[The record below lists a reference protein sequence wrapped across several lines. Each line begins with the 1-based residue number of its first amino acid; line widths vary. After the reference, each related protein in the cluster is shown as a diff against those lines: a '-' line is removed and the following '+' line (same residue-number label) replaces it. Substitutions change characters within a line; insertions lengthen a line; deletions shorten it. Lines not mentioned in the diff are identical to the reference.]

1 MKKKILLA
9 ILAFNFIL
17 SANTT
22 QTGIFEIPDDMKMV
36 MAGNSY
42 RVEGPVKLS
51 ELVLIRVKYINFEDE
66 EKTGEIIVNRK
77 LAKDI
82 EAIFSELYEA
92 RFPIEKI
99 RLIDEYGNSDEL
111 SMEDNNTYAFS
122 VRPKTGKKSFS
133 KHAYGFAV
141 DINPVQ
147 NPYIKN
153 NITEPKKSK
162 DYLDRKNV
170 RKGMIVKGDVC
181 YNAFKKRGWTWGGE
195 WKSLKDYQHFEKSL

>member
-1 MKKKILLA
+1 MR
-9 ILAFNFIL
+9 
-17 SANTT
+17 
-22 QTGIFEIPDDMKMV
+22 D
-36 MAGNSY
+36 NSY
-42 RVEGPVKLS
+42 KQEGPVKLS
-51 ELVLIRVKYINFEDE
+51 ELVLVRVKYVNFENE
-66 EKTGEIIVNRK
+66 ERTGGIIIHKK
-77 LAKDI
+77 LAGDI
-82 EAIFSELYEA
+82 EAIFGELYEA
-92 RFPIEKI
+92 KFPIDKI

-153 NITEPKKSK
+153 NVIEPKNSI
-162 DYLDRKNV
+162 DYLDRKSI

-195 WKSLKDYQHFEKSL
+195 WKSLKDYQHFENSL

>member
-1 MKKKILLA
+1 MKKKILLTIFA
-9 ILAFNFIL
+9 LSFIL
-17 SANTT
+17 SANRTE
-22 QTGIFEIPDDMKMV
+22 TGVFEISDDIKAEMT
-36 MAGNSY
+36 GNSY
-42 RVEGPVKLS
+42 RENGPVKLS
-51 ELVLIRVKYINFEDE
+51 DLLLVRVKYINFEDE
-66 EKTGEIIVNRK
+66 EKTGEIIVHRK

-82 EAIFSELYEA
+82 KEIFQELYEA
-92 RFPIEKI
+92 RYPIAKI

-122 VRPKTGKKSFS
+122 VRPKTGKKSYS

-153 NITEPKKSK
+153 NVIEPKNSK
-162 DYLDRKNV
+162 DFLNRQNV
-170 RKGMIVKGDVC
+170 RKGMIIKGDIC

-195 WKSLKDYQHFEKSL
+195 WKSLKDYQHFEKSI

>member
-1 MKKKILLA
+1 MKKY
-9 ILAFNFIL
+9 ILAFIL
-17 SANTT
+17 TLGFTFFAYGEE
-22 QTGIFEIPDDMKMV
+22 TGIFNIPEELKTEMT
-36 MAGNSY
+36 GNSY
-42 RVEGPVKLS
+42 NENGPVKMN
-51 ELVLIRVKYINFEDE
+51 ELVLVKVKYVNFNDE
-66 EKTGEIIVNRK
+66 EKTGNIIINKK
-77 LAKDI
+77 LANDI
-82 EAIFSELYEA
+82 LEIFNELYEA
-92 RFPIEKI
+92 RYPIEKVNI
-99 RLIDEYGNSDEL
+99 IDKYSNSDEL

-153 NITEPKKSK
+153 KIIEPKTSI
-162 DYLDRKNV
+162 DYLDRKNI

>member
-1 MKKKILLA
+1 MKKKILLTIFA
-9 ILAFNFIL
+9 LSFIL
-17 SANTT
+17 SANRTE
-22 QTGIFEIPDDMKMV
+22 TGIFEISDDIKTEMT
-36 MAGNSY
+36 GNSY
-42 RVEGPVKLS
+42 RENGPVKLS
-51 ELVLIRVKYINFEDE
+51 DLLLVRVKYINFEDE
-66 EKTGEIIVNRK
+66 EKTGEIIVHRK

-82 EAIFSELYEA
+82 KEIFQELYEA
-92 RFPIEKI
+92 RYPIDKI

-122 VRPKTGKKSFS
+122 VRPKTGKKSYS

-153 NITEPKKSK
+153 NVIEPKNSK
-162 DYLDRKNV
+162 DFLNRQNV
-170 RKGMIVKGDVC
+170 RKGMIIKGDIC

-195 WKSLKDYQHFEKSL
+195 WKSLKDYQHFEKSI